1 MIKFTH
7 VEPDGSIADIENPR
21 MCQFGL
27 TEVAAPLIVGA
38 LTDAGVGAATAGTI
52 GSIAAPALVQGGLGA
67 GVGSLFGKTGTGA
80 ALGAL
85 SGALGPLSKA
95 MGLGSSGSAGAL
107 SNTPVSIPGL
117 PGVTA
122 QNGSLQSADGAAGA
136 AGTGATSTSLNAAM
150 PSLSGA
156 GSPLAQT
163 SSSLSGGGLKGA
175 LAVLAAL
182 AQNANRPSTTAPTGI
197 TQNTPFNP
205 TGYINR
211 TQNMN
216 PPAGGSYYTY
226 GQQAQQPFFSGNQL
240 TLAHGGAISRAI
252 ACGHYA
258 DGGEAT
264 FDSDRGD
271 FSVGGHGSGQEDNI
285 DAKLS
290 PGEVVWDAGTVSAVG
305 DGNSE
310 EGARRLM
317 EVRDQI
323 AKDKGFKHNVQP
335 KLKKSPLE
343 YLKDVA

>member
-7 VEPDGSIADIENPR
+7 VEPDGSIADIENPM

-95 MGLGSSGSAGAL
+95 MGLGSSGAL

-150 PSLSGA
+150 PSLSGT

-258 DGGEAT
+258 DGGEEVST
-264 FDSDRGD
+264 DNGD
-271 FSVGGHGSGQEDNI
+271 HYVEGDGDGQEDQVP
-285 DAKLS
+285 ARLS
-290 PGEVVWDAGTVSAVG
+290 PGEYIVDASTLSRLGQGDSNAGARKMDEFRELVAHDAGAKKVVQSKTKSAS
-305 DGNSE
+305 D
-310 EGARRLM
+310 
-317 EVRDQI
+317 
-323 AKDKGFKHNVQP
+323 
-335 KLKKSPLE
+335 
-343 YLKDVA
+343 YLRKVA